1 MWYHIYKAKKT
12 RWFNL
17 DFTLKLKQEMKLSL
31 TQEMKISMNILQ
43 MSSSNLK
50 DFIEKE
56 ALKNP
61 MLEVTYSTPSS
72 KYNFDEETTS
82 PFDFIIE
89 EKTLIDFLEE
99 QLGYL
104 KISPKIKS
112 ICEYV
117 INNLDDRGY
126 LSISKLEIKKAL
138 KISTAQLKEAMD
150 IIYTLEPVGIGAEN
164 LKESLK
170 IQLITKDIID
180 EKLFTLIDD
189 YLEEL
194 GDRKYSLISEKL
206 HVSVEQIEDYLD
218 IIKSLEPIPARGYF
232 VGNKTNYVVPEAKIE
247 IVDDELTVTLNEE
260 AIPKIKINSSYK
272 STNSLS
278 DKNNMYTAINLIKSI
293 EKRYITLER
302 VLNQLIVKQ
311 KNFFFRGKDFL
322 QTLTLKDI
330 AKELNLH
337 ESTISRA
344 IRDKFIETP
353 QGIIAIKS
361 LFILNSECLE
371 IKKTI
376 EELIKSENKS
386 SPLSDEKIS
395 LYFKNKGCSIAR
407 RTIAKYR
414 EELGIPSTRE
424 RKRK

>member
-1 MWYHIYKAKKT
+1 M
-12 RWFNL
+12 

-72 KYNFDEETTS
+72 KYNSDEETTS

-150 IIYTLEPVGIGAEN
+150 IIYTLEPAGIGAEN

-353 QGIIAIKS
+353 QGITAIKS

>member
-1 MWYHIYKAKKT
+1 M
-12 RWFNL
+12 

-31 TQEMKISMNILQ
+31 TQEMKLSMSILQ

-61 MLEVTYSTPSS
+61 MLEVTYSAPAA
-72 KYNFDEETTS
+72 KYNSDEETPS

-126 LSISKLEIKKAL
+126 LSMSKLEIKKAL
-138 KISTAQLKEAMD
+138 KASAVQMKEAMD
-150 IIYTLEPVGIGAEN
+150 IIYSLEPTGIGAEN
-164 LKESLK
+164 LKENLK
-170 IQLITKDIID
+170 IQLLAKSITD
-180 EKLFTLIDD
+180 EKLFYLIDNF
-189 YLEEL
+189 LEEL
-194 GDRKYSLISEKL
+194 GDRNYSLISEKL
-206 HVSVEQIEDYLD
+206 DISIEQIEDYLD
-218 IIKSLEPIPARGYF
+218 IIKTLEPIPARGYF

-247 IVDDELTVTLNEE
+247 IVDDELIITLNEE
-260 AIPKIKINSSYK
+260 AIPKIKINSSYE

-302 VLNQLIVKQ
+302 VLNELIIKQ
-311 KNFFFRGKDFL
+311 KDFFFKGKDFL

-337 ESTISRA
+337 ESTISRTV
-344 IRDKFIETP
+344 RDKFIETP
-353 QGIIAIKS
+353 QGMIAIKS
-361 LFILNSECLE
+361 LFLLNSGCLE

-376 EELIKSENKS
+376 EELIKSEDKS

-395 LYFKNKGCSIAR
+395 LHFKNNGCNVAR

-414 EELGIPSTRE
+414 EELGIASTRE

>member
-1 MWYHIYKAKKT
+1 M
-12 RWFNL
+12 

-61 MLEVTYSTPSS
+61 MLEVTYSAPSS
-72 KYNFDEETTS
+72 KYSSDEETPS

-138 KISTAQLKEAMD
+138 KISTIQMKEAMD
-150 IIYTLEPVGIGAEN
+150 IIYSLDPAGIGAEN
-164 LKESLK
+164 LKENLK
-170 IQLITKDIID
+170 IQLVAKNIID
-180 EKLFTLIDD
+180 EKLFSLIDD

-194 GDRKYSLISEKL
+194 GDRNYSIISEKL
-206 HVSVEQIEDYLD
+206 DISTEQIEDYLD
-218 IIKSLEPIPARGYF
+218 IIKTLEPIPARGYF

-247 IVDDELTVTLNEE
+247 IVDEELVVILNEE
-260 AIPKIKINSSYK
+260 AIPKIKINSSYE

-302 VLNQLIVKQ
+302 VLNQLIIKQ
-311 KNFFFRGKDFL
+311 KTFFFKGKDFL

-337 ESTISRA
+337 ESTISRTV
-344 IRDKFIETP
+344 RDKFIETP
-353 QGIIAIKS
+353 QGMIAIKS

-371 IKKTI
+371 IKKSI

-395 LYFKNKGCSIAR
+395 LYFKNKGCNIAR

-414 EELGIPSTRE
+414 EELGIVSTRE

>member
-1 MWYHIYKAKKT
+1 M
-12 RWFNL
+12 

-72 KYNFDEETTS
+72 KYNSDEETTS

-150 IIYTLEPVGIGAEN
+150 IIYTLDPAGIGAEN

>member
-1 MWYHIYKAKKT
+1 M
-12 RWFNL
+12 

-72 KYNFDEETTS
+72 KYNSDEETTS

-150 IIYTLEPVGIGAEN
+150 IIYTLEPAGIGAEN

-247 IVDDELTVTLNEE
+247 IIDEELVVTLNDE
-260 AIPKIKINSSYK
+260 AIPKIKINSSYE

>member
-1 MWYHIYKAKKT
+1 M
-12 RWFNL
+12 

-61 MLEVTYSTPSS
+61 MLEVTFSAPSS
-72 KYNFDEETTS
+72 KYNSDEEAPS

-138 KISTAQLKEAMD
+138 KVSAAQMKEAMD
-150 IIYTLEPVGIGAEN
+150 IIYSLEPAGIGAEN
-164 LKESLK
+164 LKENLK
-170 IQLITKDIID
+170 IQLIVKNIID
-180 EKLFTLIDD
+180 EKLFSLIDN

-194 GDRKYSLISEKL
+194 GDRNYSIISDKL
-206 HVSVEQIEDYLD
+206 NISIEQIEDYLD
-218 IIKSLEPIPARGYF
+218 IIKTLEPIPARGYF

-247 IVDDELTVTLNEE
+247 IIDEELVVTLNDE
-260 AIPKIKINSSYK
+260 AIPKIKINSSYE

-302 VLNQLIVKQ
+302 VLNQLIIKQ
-311 KNFFFRGKDFL
+311 KPFFFKGKDFL

-337 ESTISRA
+337 ESTISRTV
-344 IRDKFIETP
+344 RDKFIETP
-353 QGIIAIKS
+353 QGMIAIKS

-376 EELIKSENKS
+376 EELIKSEDKS

-395 LYFKNKGCSIAR
+395 LYFKNNGCNIAR

-414 EELGIPSTRE
+414 EELGIASTRE

>member
-1 MWYHIYKAKKT
+1 M
-12 RWFNL
+12 

-72 KYNFDEETTS
+72 KYNSDEETTS

-150 IIYTLEPVGIGAEN
+150 IIYTLEPACIGAEN

>member
-72 KYNFDEETTS
+72 KYNSDEETTS

-150 IIYTLEPVGIGAEN
+150 IIYTLEPAGIGAEN

>member
-1 MWYHIYKAKKT
+1 
-12 RWFNL
+12 
-17 DFTLKLKQEMKLSL
+17 
-31 TQEMKISMNILQ
+31 

-72 KYNFDEETTS
+72 KYNSDEETTS

-150 IIYTLEPVGIGAEN
+150 IIYTLEPAGIGAEN

>member
-1 MWYHIYKAKKT
+1 M
-12 RWFNL
+12 

-31 TQEMKISMNILQ
+31 TQEMKLSMSILQ

-61 MLEVTYSTPSS
+61 MLEVTYSAPAA
-72 KYNFDEETTS
+72 KYNSDEETPS

-126 LSISKLEIKKAL
+126 LSMSKLEIKKAL
-138 KISTAQLKEAMD
+138 KASAVQMKEAMD
-150 IIYTLEPVGIGAEN
+150 IIYSLEPTGIGAEN
-164 LKESLK
+164 LKENLK
-170 IQLITKDIID
+170 IQLLAKSITD
-180 EKLFTLIDD
+180 EKLFYLIDNF
-189 YLEEL
+189 LEEL
-194 GDRKYSLISEKL
+194 GDRNYSLISEKL
-206 HVSVEQIEDYLD
+206 DISIEQIEDYLD
-218 IIKSLEPIPARGYF
+218 IIKTLEPIPARGYF

-247 IVDDELTVTLNEE
+247 IVDDELIITLNEE
-260 AIPKIKINSSYK
+260 AIPKIKINSSYE

-302 VLNQLIVKQ
+302 VLNELIIKQ
-311 KNFFFRGKDFL
+311 KNFFFKGKDFL

-337 ESTISRA
+337 ESTISRTV
-344 IRDKFIETP
+344 RDKFIETP
-353 QGIIAIKS
+353 QGMIAIKS
-361 LFILNSECLE
+361 LFLLNSGCLE

-376 EELIKSENKS
+376 EELIKSEDKS

-395 LYFKNKGCSIAR
+395 LHFKNNGCNVAR

-414 EELGIPSTRE
+414 EELGIASTRE

>member
-1 MWYHIYKAKKT
+1 M
-12 RWFNL
+12 

-72 KYNFDEETTS
+72 KYNSDEETTS

-150 IIYTLEPVGIGAEN
+150 IIYTLEPAGIGAEN

>member
-1 MWYHIYKAKKT
+1 
-12 RWFNL
+12 L

-61 MLEVTYSTPSS
+61 MLEVTYSAPSS
-72 KYNFDEETTS
+72 KYSSDEETPS

-138 KISTAQLKEAMD
+138 KISTIQMKEAMD
-150 IIYTLEPVGIGAEN
+150 IIYSLDPAGIGAEN
-164 LKESLK
+164 LKENLK
-170 IQLITKDIID
+170 IQLVAKNIID
-180 EKLFTLIDD
+180 EKLFSLIDD

-194 GDRKYSLISEKL
+194 GDRNYSIISEKL
-206 HVSVEQIEDYLD
+206 DISTEQIEDYLD
-218 IIKSLEPIPARGYF
+218 IIKTLEPIPARGYF

-247 IVDDELTVTLNEE
+247 IVDEELVVILNEE
-260 AIPKIKINSSYK
+260 AIPKIKINSSYE

-302 VLNQLIVKQ
+302 VLNQLIIKQ
-311 KNFFFRGKDFL
+311 KTFFFKGKDFL

-337 ESTISRA
+337 ESTISRTV
-344 IRDKFIETP
+344 RDKFIETP
-353 QGIIAIKS
+353 QGMIAIKS

-371 IKKTI
+371 IKKSI

-395 LYFKNKGCSIAR
+395 LYFKNKGCNIAR

-414 EELGIPSTRE
+414 EELGIVSTRE